1 MAAPLQ
7 IVVEDDS
14 GRRQVVAF
22 TQDEIAVGRDA
33 AGNGLCLPERNVSR
47 RHARFVRANGAVF
60 VEDLESANGTL
71 VNGERLT
78 GRRRIREG
86 DLVQIG
92 DYDLAIEGSQDRAHD
107 RDTGPTGDLPAV
119 EAPPAPPPLP
129 APARAEAPPPLP
141 GPVSPAPVRVEAAP
155 TPLPDAAVPALALAE
170 VALPLLPDA
179 IAPAPVLVLPD
190 VAPAAAGAAAAPGS
204 WRRAGFYAAV
214 GAVSTLVG
222 WVAGS
227 VLNVLR
233 GP

>member
-22 TQDEIAVGRDA
+22 TQDEIAVGRAA

-60 VEDLESANGTL
+60 VEDLESANGTR

-92 DYDLAIEGSQDRAHD
+92 DYDLAIEGSQDRAHE
-107 RDTGPTGDLPAV
+107 RDTGPTGELVAV
-119 EAPPAPPPLP
+119 EPPPAPPPLP
-129 APARAEAPPPLP
+129 APARAEEPPPLP
-141 GPVSPAPVRVEAAP
+141 GPVSPVLARVEAALP
-155 TPLPDAAVPALALAE
+155 PLPDPAAPALARAEAALPPLPDA
-170 VALPLLPDA
+170 
-179 IAPAPVLVLPD
+179 
-190 VAPAAAGAAAAPGS
+190 VAPAAALVLPGAAPEAAGAAVASGS
-204 WRRAGFYAAV
+204 WGRAGFYAAV

-222 WVAGS
+222 WAAGS
-227 VLNVLR
+227 VMNALR